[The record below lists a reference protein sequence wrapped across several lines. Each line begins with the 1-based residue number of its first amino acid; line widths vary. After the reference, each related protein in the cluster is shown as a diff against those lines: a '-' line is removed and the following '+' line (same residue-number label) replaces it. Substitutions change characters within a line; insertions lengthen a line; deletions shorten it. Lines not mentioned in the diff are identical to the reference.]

1 MEVRVIYLGAV
12 PPHAVSPWAL
22 CEFRDTPAVRPSWTH
37 GGAPM
42 ARLKT
47 ILMAAV
53 LFLGF
58 VLSGHSWAQEST
70 PSASAGGSESLRA
83 ATVLTIHGKIA
94 AVDEAKKRVT
104 LEANGKKVT
113 FQVDNPY
120 NLKAAKVGDPVVVRY
135 YEVVSVRKKKKGEE
149 VPSVSLTEGIET
161 AQSGTPGAVA
171 EQKAT
176 VLVTIADV
184 DPESG
189 SVTIKGPDGSTE
201 KVKVRDPR
209 VLKHLKAGEE
219 LVVTVT
225 RATAIAIKKEPAA
238 SS

>member
-1 MEVRVIYLGAV
+1 
-12 PPHAVSPWAL
+12 
-22 CEFRDTPAVRPSWTH
+22 
-37 GGAPM
+37 M
-42 ARLKT
+42 ARLKA
-47 ILMAAV
+47 ILMASV

-58 VLSGHSWAQEST
+58 GLTGYAWAQKST
-70 PSASAGGSESLRA
+70 PAVSAGGGEGLRA

-94 AVDEAKKRVT
+94 AVDEAKKQVT

-176 VLVTIADV
+176 CWSRLLT
-184 DPESG
+184 
-189 SVTIKGPDGSTE
+189 STRRTDRSLSR
-201 KVKVRDPR
+201 VRTDQPR
-209 VLKHLKAGEE
+209 K
-219 LVVTVT
+219 
-225 RATAIAIKKEPAA
+225 
-238 SS
+238 

>member
-1 MEVRVIYLGAV
+1 
-12 PPHAVSPWAL
+12 
-22 CEFRDTPAVRPSWTH
+22 
-37 GGAPM
+37 M
-42 ARLKT
+42 ARLQA
-47 ILMAAV
+47 ILLAAV
-53 LFLGF
+53 LSLG
-58 VLSGHSWAQEST
+58 LGLTGRARAQK
-70 PSASAGGSESLRA
+70 SAPAAGADGGEGLRA
-83 ATVLTIHGKIA
+83 ATVLTIHGKID
-94 AVDEAKKRVT
+94 AVDEAKKHIT

-135 YEVVSVRKKKKGEE
+135 YEVVSVRKTKKGEE

-176 VLVTIADV
+176 VLVTVSEV
-184 DPESG
+184 DPENG
-189 SVTIKGPDGSTE
+189 AVTIKGPDGSTE
-201 KVKVRDPR
+201 KVKVRDPK

-225 RATAIAIKKEPAA
+225 RATAIAIEKEAA
-238 SS
+238 AN

>member
-1 MEVRVIYLGAV
+1 
-12 PPHAVSPWAL
+12 
-22 CEFRDTPAVRPSWTH
+22 
-37 GGAPM
+37 M
-42 ARLKT
+42 ARLKA
-47 ILMAAV
+47 ILMAVV
-53 LFLGF
+53 LLLGF
-58 VLSGHSWAQEST
+58 GLSGYARAQEST
-70 PSASAGGSESLRA
+70 PAASGGGGESLRA
-83 ATVLTIHGKIA
+83 ATVLTIHGRIA
-94 AVDEAKKRVT
+94 AVDEAKKQVT

-176 VLVTIADV
+176 VLVTIVDV
-184 DPESG
+184 DAGNG

-201 KVKVRDPR
+201 KVKVRDSR

-225 RATAIAIKKEPAA
+225 RATAIAIKKEAAA
-238 SS
+238 S

>member
-1 MEVRVIYLGAV
+1 
-12 PPHAVSPWAL
+12 
-22 CEFRDTPAVRPSWTH
+22 
-37 GGAPM
+37 M
-42 ARLKT
+42 ARLKA

-58 VLSGHSWAQEST
+58 GLTGYAWAQERT
-70 PSASAGGSESLRA
+70 PAVSAGGGEGLHA

-94 AVDEAKKRVT
+94 AVDEAKKQVT

-113 FQVDNPY
+113 LQVDNPY

-135 YEVVSVRKKKKGEE
+135 YEVVSVRKKKGEE

-184 DPESG
+184 DPENG

-225 RATAIAIKKEPAA
+225 RATAIAIKKEAAA
-238 SS
+238 S